1 MPGRRQGTDQT
12 RIPLGK
18 LNKSPMP
25 VKRKEP
31 AAPVVEVAVALPV
44 FGTFSYRVPEIW
56 NDAAVAGA
64 RVLVPFKN
72 RRATGYVL
80 GPGEAPAGVDLLPV
94 EDVLDPAPLLP
105 ATMIPWL
112 RWMADYYLHPLG
124 EVIRT
129 ALPGGLTDADIS
141 IWHLTETGAAAL
153 AGGQIEAPQRE
164 VLEALQRQPAR
175 TRSLRRRLKAPGL
188 TRHLGALAR
197 LGWIE
202 RRQTL
207 VRGATRPK
215 NERFV
220 RLAEGM
226 PPSAVGPK
234 AAARLLPILENGDA
248 VSMADLRA
256 KIPNAARLVSR
267 LAARGQVTVEERPV
281 FRDPFGEPV
290 RPDAP
295 LRLNADQ
302 QRAADAIVSRL
313 GGGFATFLL
322 AGVTGSG
329 KTEIYLQAAAEAV
342 RRGLN
347 VLVLAPEIALIA
359 QLEHR
364 FRARFGA
371 QVALLH
377 SGLSAGER
385 YDQWRRIVAGET
397 RVAIGA
403 RSAVFAPF
411 PATGLI
417 IVDEE
422 HDGAFKQETG
432 LHYNA
437 RDMAILRGR
446 YDRAVVLLGSA
457 TPSMAALH
465 AAAAGRYQRLDLP
478 ERIESRPLP
487 SVEIIDLRADR
498 DKRGV
503 RRFLSAPLLAAM
515 QETLDRG
522 QQVLLFLN
530 RRGFAAF
537 PVCAACGE
545 ALRCR
550 RCAISL
556 TLHQSRRAY
565 QCHYC
570 GDCQPADIR
579 CPHCGADKIRPLG
592 LGTEK
597 LETLVQGVFPQAR
610 VARMD
615 RDTVGRRKQLLTM
628 LRQLREGAIDVL
640 VGTQMVAKGHDFPG
654 ITLVGIVCADQ
665 TLNFPDFRAGERTF
679 QLLAQVAGRA
689 GRGAS
694 PGRVL
699 LQTFNPDHFSIRAAC
714 AQDPDL
720 FYRQEMALRQA
731 LAYPPATRLALVRLA
746 GRDPE
751 RTTAAARRL
760 GEVCRQQAA
769 GMGGGVEVLGPAPA
783 PIEKIAGRHRW
794 QILIKDADVQRLRR
808 LLGRVQAE
816 ALGARRPRD
825 VQVVIDVDPQSM
837 L

>member
-1 MPGRRQGTDQT
+1 
-12 RIPLGK
+12 
-18 LNKSPMP
+18 MP
-25 VKRKEP
+25 VKQKES
-31 AAPVVEVAVALPV
+31 ADPVVEVAVALPV

-56 NDAAVAGA
+56 TDAAVAGV

-80 GPGEAPAGVDLLPV
+80 GPGQAPANIDLLPV

-105 ATMIPWL
+105 ETMIPWL

-129 ALPGGLTDADIS
+129 ALPGGLTDADIA
-141 IWHLTETGAAAL
+141 IWHLTEAGAAAL
-153 AGGQIEAPQRE
+153 AGGSVEAPHRD
-164 VLEALQRQPAR
+164 VLETLQRQPAR
-175 TRSLRRRLKAPGL
+175 VRSLRRRLKTPGL
-188 TRHLGALAR
+188 TRHLAALAR

-202 RRQTL
+202 RHQTL
-207 VRGATRPK
+207 VRGAARPK
-215 NERFV
+215 SERFV
-220 RLAEGM
+220 RLAEGVD
-226 PPSAVGPK
+226 PAAVGPK
-234 AAARLLPILENGDA
+234 AGALLLPLLEDGEA

-256 KIPNAARLVSR
+256 RIPNVARLVSR
-267 LAARGQVTVEERPV
+267 LAARNQVTVEERPV

-290 RPDAP
+290 CPDLP
-295 LRLNADQ
+295 FRLNTDQ

-313 GGGFATFLL
+313 GGGFVTFLL

-329 KTEIYLQAAAEAV
+329 KTEVYLQAAAEAV

-371 QVALLH
+371 DIALLH

-411 PATGLI
+411 PAAGLI

-446 YDRAVVLLGSA
+446 YDGAVVVLGSA

-465 AAAAGRYQRLDLP
+465 AAAAGRYRRLDLP
-478 ERIESRPLP
+478 QRIEARPLP

-498 DKRGV
+498 DKRGA
-503 RRFLSAPLLAAM
+503 RRFLSAPLLTAM

-522 QQVLLFLN
+522 EQALLFLN
-530 RRGFAAF
+530 RRGFAAC

-550 RCAISL
+550 HCDISL
-556 TLHQSRRAY
+556 TLHQARGVY

-570 GDCQPADIR
+570 GYQQPVNIR
-579 CPHCGADKIRPLG
+579 CPHCGADKIRPIG

-597 LETLVQGVFPQAR
+597 LEALVQGLFPRAR

-615 RDTVGRRKQLLTM
+615 RDTVSRRSQLLTL

-679 QLLAQVAGRA
+679 QVLAQVAGRA

-714 AQDPDL
+714 AQDADL

-731 LAYPPATRLALVRLA
+731 LAYPPAARLAMVRLA
-746 GRDPE
+746 GRNPE
-751 RTTAAARRL
+751 GTAAAARRM

-769 GMGGGVEVLGPAPA
+769 GEGEGIEVLGPAPA

-794 QILIKDADVQRLRR
+794 QILIKDADAQRLRR

-825 VQVVIDVDPQSM
+825 VRVVIDVDPQSM

>member
-1 MPGRRQGTDQT
+1 
-12 RIPLGK
+12 
-18 LNKSPMP
+18 MP

-295 LRLNADQ
+295 LRLNTDQ

>member
-1 MPGRRQGTDQT
+1 
-12 RIPLGK
+12 
-18 LNKSPMP
+18 MP

-397 RVAIGA
+397 R
-403 RSAVFAPF
+403 
-411 PATGLI
+411 
-417 IVDEE
+417 
-422 HDGAFKQETG
+422 
-432 LHYNA
+432 
-437 RDMAILRGR
+437 
-446 YDRAVVLLGSA
+446 
-457 TPSMAALH
+457 
-465 AAAAGRYQRLDLP
+465 
-478 ERIESRPLP
+478 
-487 SVEIIDLRADR
+487 
-498 DKRGV
+498 
-503 RRFLSAPLLAAM
+503 
-515 QETLDRG
+515 
-522 QQVLLFLN
+522 
-530 RRGFAAF
+530 
-537 PVCAACGE
+537 
-545 ALRCR
+545 
-550 RCAISL
+550 
-556 TLHQSRRAY
+556 
-565 QCHYC
+565 
-570 GDCQPADIR
+570 
-579 CPHCGADKIRPLG
+579 
-592 LGTEK
+592 
-597 LETLVQGVFPQAR
+597 
-610 VARMD
+610 
-615 RDTVGRRKQLLTM
+615 
-628 LRQLREGAIDVL
+628 
-640 VGTQMVAKGHDFPG
+640 
-654 ITLVGIVCADQ
+654 
-665 TLNFPDFRAGERTF
+665 
-679 QLLAQVAGRA
+679 
-689 GRGAS
+689 
-694 PGRVL
+694 
-699 LQTFNPDHFSIRAAC
+699 
-714 AQDPDL
+714 
-720 FYRQEMALRQA
+720 
-731 LAYPPATRLALVRLA
+731 
-746 GRDPE
+746 
-751 RTTAAARRL
+751 
-760 GEVCRQQAA
+760 
-769 GMGGGVEVLGPAPA
+769 
-783 PIEKIAGRHRW
+783 
-794 QILIKDADVQRLRR
+794 
-808 LLGRVQAE
+808 
-816 ALGARRPRD
+816 
-825 VQVVIDVDPQSM
+825 
-837 L
+837 

>member
-1 MPGRRQGTDQT
+1 
-12 RIPLGK
+12 
-18 LNKSPMP
+18 
-25 VKRKEP
+25 
-31 AAPVVEVAVALPV
+31 VVEVAVALPV
-44 FGTFSYRVPEIW
+44 FGTFSYRVPEMLA
-56 NDAAVAGA
+56 DAVRTGV

-80 GPGEAPAGVDLLPV
+80 GPGEAPAGIDLLAV
-94 EDVLDPAPLLP
+94 ADVLDTAPLLP
-105 ATMIPWL
+105 EAMIPWL

-129 ALPGGLTDADIS
+129 ALPGGLTDADVS
-141 IWHLTETGAAAL
+141 IWHLTGTGVGAL
-153 AGGQIEAPQRE
+153 AHGEIEAPHRE
-164 VLEALQRQPAR
+164 LLEILQRQPSR
-175 TRSLRRRLKAPGL
+175 VRSLRRRFKAPGL
-188 TRHLGALAR
+188 TRHLAALER

-202 RRQTL
+202 CRRTL

-220 RLAEGM
+220 RLADGVE
-226 PPSAVGPK
+226 PSTVGPK
-234 AAARLLPILENGDA
+234 AGTLLLPLLQNGDA

-256 KIPNAARLVSR
+256 KIPNAARLVAR
-267 LAARGQVTVEERPV
+267 LAARGQVVLEKHPV

-290 RPDAP
+290 HPDSP

-302 QRAADAIVSRL
+302 QRAADTIVSRL
-313 GGGFATFLL
+313 GDGFSTFLL

-329 KTEIYLQAAAEAV
+329 KTEVYLHTAAEAL
-342 RRGLN
+342 RRGLH

-359 QLEHR
+359 QLERR
-364 FRARFGA
+364 FRARFGTDI
-371 QVALLH
+371 ALLH

-385 YDQWRRIVAGET
+385 FDQWRRIVAGET

-411 PATGLI
+411 PAAGLI

-422 HDGAFKQETG
+422 HDSAFKQETG
-432 LHYNA
+432 FHYNA

-446 YDRAVVLLGSA
+446 GDGAVVVLGSA
-457 TPSMAALH
+457 TPSMAALQ
-465 AAAAGRYQRLDLP
+465 AASAGRYQRLDLP
-478 ERIESRPLP
+478 GRIEARPLP
-487 SVEIIDLRADR
+487 SVEVVDLKTLR
-498 DKRGV
+498 DNRGI
-503 RRFLSAPLLAAM
+503 RRFLSAPLLTGM
-515 QETLDRG
+515 QETLSRG
-522 QQVLLFLN
+522 EQVLLFLN
-530 RRGFAAF
+530 RRGFAGC
-537 PVCAACGE
+537 PVCATCGE
-545 ALRCR
+545 ALRCP
-550 RCAISL
+550 RCDISL
-556 TLHQSRRAY
+556 TLHQAKGVY

-570 GDCQPADIR
+570 GYQQPVDIR

-597 LETLVQGVFPQAR
+597 LEALVRGAFPQAR

-615 RDTVGRRKQLLTM
+615 RDTVARRSQLLTM

-679 QLLAQVAGRA
+679 QILAQVAGRA
-689 GRGAS
+689 GRGHV

-699 LQTFNPDHFSIRAAC
+699 LQTFNPDHFCIRAAC

-720 FYRQEMALRQA
+720 FYRQEMALRET
-731 LAYPPATRLALVRLA
+731 LAYPPVTRLAMVRLA
-746 GRDPE
+746 GREPE
-751 RTTAAARRL
+751 GTAAEARRL
-760 GEVCRQQAA
+760 GEICRRLAS
-769 GMGGGVEVLGPAPA
+769 GGGRGIEVLGPAPA
-783 PIEKIAGRHRW
+783 PIERIAGRHRW

-808 LLGRVQAE
+808 LLCRIQAE
-816 ALGARRPRD
+816 ALAVRRPRE

>member
-1 MPGRRQGTDQT
+1 
-12 RIPLGK
+12 
-18 LNKSPMP
+18 MP
-25 VKRKEP
+25 VKQKES
-31 AAPVVEVAVALPV
+31 ADPVVEVAVALPV

-56 NDAAVAGA
+56 TDAAAAGV

-80 GPGEAPAGVDLLPV
+80 GPGEAPAGVDLLPI
-94 EDVLDPAPLLP
+94 EDVLDAVPLLSEG
-105 ATMIPWL
+105 MIPWL

-129 ALPGGLTDADIS
+129 ALPGGLTDADVA
-141 IWHLTETGAAAL
+141 IWHLTEAGTAAL
-153 AGGQIEAPQRE
+153 ADGQIEAPQRE
-164 VLEALQRQPAR
+164 LLEALQRQPAQVK
-175 TRSLRRRLKAPGL
+175 SLRRRFKAPGL
-188 TRHLGALAR
+188 TRHLAALAR
-197 LGWIE
+197 LDWIE

-220 RLAEGM
+220 RLAEGVD
-226 PPSAVGPK
+226 PSDVGAK
-234 AAARLLPILENGDA
+234 AGALLLPILENGDA
-248 VSMADLRA
+248 VSMAELRA

-267 LAARGQVTVEERPV
+267 LAAKGQVTVVQRPV

-290 RPDAP
+290 RSDAP
-295 LRLNADQ
+295 LRLNPDQ
-302 QRAADAIVSRL
+302 QRAAEAIVSHL
-313 GGGFATFLL
+313 GSGFATFLL

-329 KTEIYLQAAAEAV
+329 KTEVYLQAAAEAV
-342 RRGLN
+342 RRGQN

-371 QVALLH
+371 DIALLH

-446 YDRAVVLLGSA
+446 YDGAVVVLGSA

-465 AAAAGRYQRLDLP
+465 AAAAGRYRRLDLP
-478 ERIESRPLP
+478 GRIEARPLP
-487 SVEIIDLRADR
+487 SVEVIDLRADR
-498 DKRGV
+498 DIRGV
-503 RRFLSAPLLAAM
+503 RRFLSAPLIAAM
-515 QETLDRG
+515 QETLGRG
-522 QQVLLFLN
+522 EQALLFLN
-530 RRGFAAF
+530 RRGFAAS

-550 RCAISL
+550 RCDISL
-556 TLHQSRRAY
+556 TLHQARGVY

-570 GDCQPADIR
+570 GYCQPADIR

-597 LETLVQGVFPQAR
+597 LEALVQGIFPQAR

-615 RDTVGRRKQLLTM
+615 RDTVGRRSRLLSM
-628 LRQLREGAIDVL
+628 LRQLREGTIDVL

-679 QLLAQVAGRA
+679 QILAQVAGRA

-714 AQDPDL
+714 AQNPDL
-720 FYRQEMALRQA
+720 FYRQEMALREA
-731 LAYPPATRLALVRLA
+731 LAYPPAARLALVRLA

-751 RTTAAARRL
+751 RTATAARRL
-760 GEVCRQQAA
+760 GQVCRQQVA
-769 GMGGGVEVLGPAPA
+769 GMGGGIEVLGPAPA

-794 QILIKDADVQRLRR
+794 QLLIKDADVQRLRR
-808 LLGRVQAE
+808 LLCRIQAE

-825 VQVVIDVDPQSM
+825 VRVVIDVDPQSM

>member
-1 MPGRRQGTDQT
+1 
-12 RIPLGK
+12 
-18 LNKSPMP
+18 MP

>member
-1 MPGRRQGTDQT
+1 M
-12 RIPLGK
+12 PLGK

-56 NDAAVAGA
+56 ADAAEAGV

-80 GPGEAPAGVDLLPV
+80 GPGEAPAGIDLLPI
-94 EDVLDPAPLLP
+94 EDVLDPVPLLP
-105 ATMIPWL
+105 ESMLPWL

-129 ALPGGLTDADIS
+129 ALPGGLTDAEVTL
-141 IWHLTETGAAAL
+141 WHLTDDGAAAL
-153 AGGQIEAPQRE
+153 SDGRIETPHQE
-164 VLEALQRQPAR
+164 LLEILRRQP
-175 TRSLRRRLKAPGL
+175 TSIRSLRRRLKGSAL
-188 TRHLGALAR
+188 TRDLAALAR
-197 LGWIE
+197 LGWIAC
-202 RRQTL
+202 RQTL

-215 NERFV
+215 IERFI
-220 RLAEGM
+220 RLTEGVDA
-226 PPSAVGPK
+226 SAVGPK
-234 AAARLLPILENGDA
+234 AGALLLPLLETGEA

-256 KIPNAARLVSR
+256 KIPNAASLVTR
-267 LAARGQVTVEERPV
+267 LAARGQVTVEERPI
-281 FRDPFGEPV
+281 FRDPFGLPV
-290 RPDAP
+290 RPDLP
-295 LRLNADQ
+295 RRLNPDQ

-313 GGGFATFLL
+313 GDGFDTFLL

-329 KTEIYLQAAAEAV
+329 KTEVYLQTAAEAV

-371 QVALLH
+371 DIALLH

-411 PATGLI
+411 PSAGLI

-432 LHYNA
+432 FHYNG

-446 YDRAVVLLGSA
+446 YDGAVVVLGSA

-478 ERIESRPLP
+478 QRIEARPLP

-498 DKRGV
+498 DKRGA
-503 RRFLSAPLLAAM
+503 RRFLSAPLLTAM

-522 QQVLLFLN
+522 EQALLFLN
-530 RRGFAAF
+530 RRGFAAC
-537 PVCAACGE
+537 PVCASCGE

-550 RCAISL
+550 HCDISL
-556 TLHQSRRAY
+556 TLHQARGVY

-570 GDCQPADIR
+570 GYQQPVNIR
-579 CPHCGADKIRPLG
+579 CPHCGADKIRPIG

-597 LETLVQGVFPQAR
+597 LEALVQGLFPRAR

-615 RDTVGRRKQLLTM
+615 RDTVGRRRQLLTM

-679 QLLAQVAGRA
+679 QILAQVAGRA
-689 GRGAS
+689 GRGVS

-720 FYRQEMALRQA
+720 FYQEEMTLRQA
-731 LAYPPATRLALVRLA
+731 LAYPPTTRLAMVRLA

-751 RTTAAARRL
+751 RTAAAARQL
-760 GEVCRQQAA
+760 GEVCRQQAS
-769 GMGGGVEVLGPAPA
+769 GVGGGIEVLGPAPA
-783 PIEKIAGRHRW
+783 PIERIAGRHRW

-808 LLGRVQAE
+808 LLNRVQAE

-825 VQVVIDVDPQSM
+825 IQVVIDVDPQSM